1 MLATTFDIEVCS
13 VNPMYL
19 ARDSGIFVSLQTPI
33 SLAPARTH
41 YSGLVDGFFF
51 TH

>member
-1 MLATTFDIEVCS
+1 MLAATVDIEVCS

-19 ARDSGIFVSLQTPI
+19 ARDSGIFVSLQTPF
-33 SLAPARTH
+33 PWPQQEKH